1 MVRLLQIEFI
11 KLWNNRA
18 SKILIVSYF
27 LILTSIA
34 LIAAIK
40 FDIGPVKFHLAD
52 IGIFNF
58 PYIWHFNTYVTAF
71 FKLFLA
77 IVIVSMMANEYSNK
91 TIKQNLVLNK
101 ANMRRAIGDIIPS
114 PQFWIGQSAAGNPPI
129 GPKLNAYYVGVSVPT
144 QITSFN
150 QGDIAEFRAQKR
162 QFKYEYGAQ
171 KNVIT
176 AEVSSAYNNILAAR
190 QWLKVY
196 EDHVLADSYEVA
208 RLARRSYEVGQSDIT
223 STLQAQ
229 QNNVQIRS
237 LYLEAISLY
246 QKAFTELE
254 MACGTPL
261 LEEE

>member
-1 MVRLLQIEFI
+1 
-11 KLWNNRA
+11 
-18 SKILIVSYF
+18 
-27 LILTSIA
+27 
-34 LIAAIK
+34 
-40 FDIGPVKFHLAD
+40 
-52 IGIFNF
+52 
-58 PYIWHFNTYVTAF
+58 
-71 FKLFLA
+71 
-77 IVIVSMMANEYSNK
+77 
-91 TIKQNLVLNK
+91 
-101 ANMRRAIGDIIPS
+101 MRRTIGDIAPT
-114 PQFWIGQSAAGNPPI
+114 PQFWIGQSAAGNPPV

-150 QGDIAEFRAQKR
+150 QGDIAEFKAQGR
-162 QFKYEYGAQ
+162 QLKYEYGAQ
-171 KNVIT
+171 KNIIT
-176 AEVSSAYNNILAAR
+176 AEVSSAYNNVLAAR

-237 LYLEAISLY
+237 LYLEAITLY

-261 LEEE
+261 LEED